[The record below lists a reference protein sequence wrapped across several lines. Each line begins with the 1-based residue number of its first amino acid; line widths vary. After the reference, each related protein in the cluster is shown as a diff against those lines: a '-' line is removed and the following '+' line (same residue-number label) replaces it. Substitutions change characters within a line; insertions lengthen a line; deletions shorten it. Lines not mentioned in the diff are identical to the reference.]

1 MTTNDSS
8 VKIRVVI
15 CMGARMA
22 AGEGS
27 KDHKDQSAIVYSL
40 GVNFSQINSYLLL
53 YRIVVSGFDSS

>member
-1 MTTNDSS
+1 MS
-8 VKIRVVI
+8 
-15 CMGARMA
+15 ARMA

-27 KDHKDQSAIVYSL
+27 KDHKDQYAIVYSL